1 MRVDLMHRVTVS
13 AVLALFLS
21 LALLVGAA
29 PGVLAQAPQ
38 RGGAAELLAA
48 DPVLEE
54 RVTELSHKLRCLVCQ
69 NQSIAES
76 NAPLAVDLRNQVR
89 EQLAAGKNEDQV
101 IDYLVARYGDFVLYL
116 PPVNGITLLLW
127 VGPGLL
133 LFSGVGWL
141 ALRLRRR
148 ADEPASAAL
157 NNDQR
162 NRARALLDGA
172 PLPPE
177 EPRS

>member
-1 MRVDLMHRVTVS
+1 MPLRTGRDRECFVDSASTV
-13 AVLALFLS
+13 
-21 LALLVGAA
+21 AA
-29 PGVLAQAPQ
+29 PCHRQPAP
-38 RGGAAELLAA
+38 GGL
-48 DPVLEE
+48 
-54 RVTELSHKLRCLVCQ
+54 
-69 NQSIAES
+69 
-76 NAPLAVDLRNQVR
+76 
-89 EQLAAGKNEDQV
+89 
-101 IDYLVARYGDFVLYL
+101 F
-116 PPVNGITLLLW
+116 

-133 LFSGVGWL
+133 LFSGAGWL

>member
-1 MRVDLMHRVTVS
+1 MHRMTVS
-13 AVLALFLS
+13 ALPALFLS
-21 LALLVGAA
+21 LAFLVGAA
-29 PGVLAQAPQ
+29 PGALAQTPQ

-48 DPVLEE
+48 DPELEE

-69 NQSIAES
+69 NQS
-76 NAPLAVDLRNQVR
+76 
-89 EQLAAGKNEDQV
+89 
-101 IDYLVARYGDFVLYL
+101 
-116 PPVNGITLLLW
+116 
-127 VGPGLL
+127 
-133 LFSGVGWL
+133 
-141 ALRLRRR
+141 LRLRRR
-148 ADEPASAAL
+148 ADEPASAL